1 MSAQGNMTGE
11 TKAQGEAR
19 AFMGNLI
26 AVLGLLFI
34 GYPLAPATIRTM
46 LVAWTLIVVTLAQ
59 FIVGRL
65 FQTTRS
71 AVPARI
77 GPGRSMD
84 RPQHFARKER
94 IGILTPWQEPNG
106 H

>member
-1 MSAQGNMTGE
+1 MSARGNMAGE
-11 TKAQGEAR
+11 TKTQGEAR

-34 GYPLAPATIRTM
+34 GYPLAPATIRTT
-46 LVAWTLIVVTLAQ
+46 LVAWTLIVVTLAH

-71 AVPARI
+71 AVPLRT
-77 GPGRSMD
+77 GHGRATN
-84 RPQHFARKER
+84 RATFR
-94 IGILTPWQEPNG
+94 
-106 H
+106 